1 MALIIIAIGVFRVNN
16 LVLKPLAEINLADL
30 NAGVREWVGL
40 LVYRRSD
47 RTETFFPQ
55 GSE

>member
-1 MALIIIAIGVFRVNN
+1 MVVPTDYGGGTDMDQFNWN
-16 LVLKPLAEINLADL
+16 FADL
-30 NAGVREWVGL
+30 NTGVREWVGL